1 MNAQDFSY
9 EPDRKLL
16 RRCRGLAATGI
27 LVLAAGMLVSP
38 QRAWLN
44 FLLVSYYLLG
54 AGLAGLVWIALQYV
68 SGANW
73 STALRRVPE
82 ALSGVLPMGVAGIL
96 LLLIFHPRLYPWVG
110 GGGLAGFK
118 HWWLTLPFVR
128 LRAVVYLAGWLIFA
142 AAMVR
147 ASRRQDANGD
157 LRYTRRNIRLS
168 AAFLVLFAVTFWLA
182 SSDWIMSLEPQWY
195 STIFGFYNFA
205 GLFLSGLALIT
216 LALIWLRRHSPL
228 RYIVTNH
235 HLHDLGK
242 LLFAFSTFWAYL
254 WFSQYML
261 IWYAN
266 LPDETAYYLERLHGY
281 WQPLFVLNLAL
292 NWVVPFFAL
301 LPRSNKQNPGVL
313 VKVCLV
319 VLAGRWLDLY
329 LMIMPAF
336 SPVPRIGLWE
346 LGAVAALLGVFALAF
361 FAALRHAALIPLRD
375 PYLSESLH
383 HHA

>member
-1 MNAQDFSY
+1 MNAQDFSF
-9 EPDRKLL
+9 ELGRKPL
-16 RRCRGLAATGI
+16 RRLQAIAVVGAVV
-27 LVLAAGMLVSP
+27 LVIGFFVAP

-44 FLLVSYYLLG
+44 FLLASYYLLG
-54 AGLAGLVWIALQYV
+54 VALAGSVWIALQYV
-68 SGANW
+68 SSANW

-82 ALSGVLPMGVAGIL
+82 AITGVLPYGVAGLL
-96 LLLIFHPRLYPWVG
+96 LLLILHPRLYTWVG
-110 GGGLAGFK
+110 AGDLAGFK
-118 HWWLTLPFVR
+118 HWWLALPFFR
-128 LRAVVYLAGWLIFA
+128 LRAVLYIAGWLGFS

-147 ASRRQDANGD
+147 ASRRQDKDGN

-168 AAFLVLFAVTFWLA
+168 AAFLVFFAVSFWLA

-205 GLFLSGLALIT
+205 GLFLSGLAVIT

-228 RYIVTNH
+228 QYIVTNH
-235 HLHDLGK
+235 HLHDMGK

-266 LPDETAYYLERLHGY
+266 LPDETVYYLQRLHGY

-301 LPRSNKQNPGVL
+301 LPRANKQNTGVL
-313 VKVCLV
+313 VKVCLAL
-319 VLAGRWLDLY
+319 LAGRWLDLY
-329 LMIMPAF
+329 LMIVPAS
-336 SPVPRIGLWE
+336 SPAPHIGLWE
-346 LGAVAALLGVFALAF
+346 VGAAAALFGGFALGF
-361 FAALRHAALIPLRD
+361 FAALRRAALIPLRD